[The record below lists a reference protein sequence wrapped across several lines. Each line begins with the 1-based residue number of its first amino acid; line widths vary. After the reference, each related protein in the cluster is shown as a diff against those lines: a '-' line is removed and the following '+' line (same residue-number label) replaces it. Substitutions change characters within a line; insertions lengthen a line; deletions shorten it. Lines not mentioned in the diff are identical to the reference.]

1 MAKKSDIEFEE
12 IEQNPMVAVELTE
25 EEKLSIEAEARKE
38 VAAELKADKKK
49 AFKDAAKRRLKVQ
62 SSFRDGKNESG
73 DVVET
78 ITLDL
83 APAQHFIC
91 MDGTRYYHGQKYTLP
106 LAKVQAINDMA
117 FRGWKEESARLGE
130 DMAAFYGRRKMNL
143 ALGPRGLGARH

>member
-1 MAKKSDIEFEE
+1 MAKKTDADLE
-12 IEQNPMVAVELTE
+12 IEQKPMLAVELTE
-25 EEKLSIEAEARKE
+25 QEKIEIEAEARE
-38 VAAELKADKKK
+38 EIAAELRADKKK

-73 DVVET
+73 ETTST

-91 MDGTRYYHGQKYTLP
+91 MDGTRYYHGQTYTLP

-130 DMAAFYGRRKMNL
+130 DMNAFYGRRKLNSV
-143 ALGPRGLGARH
+143 LGPQGLRH